1 MRKQTINKFLSRFVV
16 GVSQGVQVKIADV
29 TARVTSR
36 DFCKDV
42 IEFFHEVG
50 LVMIWFQ
57 NGFCHLNQNVLT
69 FRKRFIE

>member
-16 GVSQGVQVKIADV
+16 GVSREVQVKIAGDV

-36 DFCKDV
+36 DLCKDV

-57 NGFCHLNQNVLT
+57 NGFCHLNQMY
-69 FRKRFIE
+69 